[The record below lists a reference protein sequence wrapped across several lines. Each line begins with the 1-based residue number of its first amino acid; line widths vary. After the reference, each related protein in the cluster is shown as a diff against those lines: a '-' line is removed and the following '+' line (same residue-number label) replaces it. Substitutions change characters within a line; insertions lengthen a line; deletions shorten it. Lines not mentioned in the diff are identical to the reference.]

1 MNDSATMCL
10 FAAFP
15 FYRIWGHPNEV
26 VRTFLNAACGWDLT
40 QERINEIAERI
51 SYFNRCIS
59 LREGFHP
66 EKNEHL
72 PQRAFDEPITDKYGS
87 TWVWTREEWEAAKK
101 KHYLETL
108 KLSERGLPPREEL
121 QRLGLEFVIP
131 VLEPMDAL
139 G

>member
-1 MNDSATMCL
+1 MMEKVVKFACPYCNQDFETLSTLEEFDSLSALQAHLETVHPPKVQSM
-10 FAAFP
+10 P
-15 FYRIWGHPNEV
+15 VWG
-26 VRTFLNAACGWDLT
+26 
-40 QERINEIAERI
+40 
-51 SYFNRCIS
+51 
-59 LREGFHP
+59 
-66 EKNEHL
+66 
-72 PQRAFDEPITDKYGS
+72 
-87 TWVWTREEWEAAKK
+87 REEWEVAKK